1 LSPTLVVEGI
11 ATRASPYKRKEIDMS
26 VHYSNGDIM
35 SEEEIDT
42 LMWLVKRK
50 ACVCDKCIEYAHYQF
65 ETGMYFEGY
74 GIENCNGFIES
85 VYNQ

>member
-1 LSPTLVVEGI
+1 
-11 ATRASPYKRKEIDMS
+11 
-26 VHYSNGDIM
+26 M